1 VSRQRASPGDGPAPR
16 RGGLAWAALVL
27 RGVAMGLA
35 ELVPGVSGGTI
46 AFVTGI
52 YEELVGTLA
61 RLRPAALAMLFR
73 DGPGACWRHYN
84 LGFLAALG
92 VGMAAAVVTFA
103 RVFEYLLDHVPTLV
117 WAFFFGLIAASVAQ
131 IGRGRRPADL
141 IGFGAVGL
149 GAAAALLTL
158 GVGTGPAPL
167 WMFFVGGVIAVSAW
181 LLPAVSGSF
190 LLLVLGLYEPVLRAF
205 NAGEWLVPGVLAL
218 GCLVGLL
225 AFSRLL
231 HWLLGRIREPLLAG
245 LTGFM
250 AGSLYRLWPW
260 RADGGVVAPA
270 AYEAATGQP
279 AMLLATLGAAAL
291 GVAALWLLSRL
302 E

>member
-1 VSRQRASPGDGPAPR
+1 MPPMVAATLLVYLVALLGIGIWARGRVEDTGDFHLAGRRLGPVV
-16 RGGLAWAALVL
+16 AALSASASSSSVWTL
-27 RGVAMGLA
+27 M
-35 ELVPGVSGGTI
+35 GVSGAAYLWG
-46 AFVTGI
+46 
-52 YEELVGTLA
+52 L
-61 RLRPAALAMLFR
+61 PA
-73 DGPGACWRHYN
+73 
-84 LGFLAALG
+84 
-92 VGMAAAVVTFA
+92 
-103 RVFEYLLDHVPTLV
+103 
-117 WAFFFGLIAASVAQ
+117 
-131 IGRGRRPADL
+131 
-141 IGFGAVGL
+141 
-149 GAAAALLTL
+149 
-158 GVGTGPAPL
+158 
-167 WMFFVGGVIAVSAW
+167 AW